1 MESSTYPDK
10 KFIEASRN
18 WVNVICHSEVG
29 HEVDAVIGGKL
40 VAVCKRYWNIPC
52 SAHSDCYKQARSKYE
67 GITGVPCTILASPDG
82 KELERIGGGRAA
94 SEMAKSMEKVYAGIP
109 GDKIGAVEWRQ
120 VALLLETGDKH
131 IEKGEYKKANEAFT
145 KISKM
150 SKKALKEKG
159 AEALEK
165 LNKKGEELIEEAKG
179 KLESEKDAAVKILKK
194 VADEFKP
201 LACSKAAAELLK
213 AQAK

>member
-1 MESSTYPDK
+1 MESSTYPDD
-10 KFIEASRN
+10 KFILASRN

-40 VAVCKRYWNIPC
+40 VTVCKRYWNIPC
-52 SAHSDCYKQARSKYE
+52 SAHADCYKQARSQYE

-82 KELERIGGGRAA
+82 KEIERVAGGRAA
-94 SEMAKSMEKVYAGIP
+94 SEMVKSMDKVFAGIP
-109 GDKIGAVEWRQ
+109 GDKISAVEWRQ
-120 VALLLETGDKH
+120 VSLLLETGDKH
-131 IEKGEYKKANEAFT
+131 VEKGEYKKANESYT
-145 KISKM
+145 KITKM

-179 KLESEKDAAVKILKK
+179 KLESEKADALKLLKK

-201 LACSKAAAELLK
+201 LACSKTAAELLK
-213 AQAK
+213 ENK